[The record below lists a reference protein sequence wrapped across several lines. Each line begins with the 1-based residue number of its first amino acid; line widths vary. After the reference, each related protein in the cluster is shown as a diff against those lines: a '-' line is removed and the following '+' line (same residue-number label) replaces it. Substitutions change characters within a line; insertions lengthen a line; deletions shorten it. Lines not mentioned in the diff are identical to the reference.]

1 MGYIDIYPF
10 LHINVLVMQSAIQTV
25 IWTAGKNYLLRL
37 LKLMFTV
44 LNNSHQLFFFKKSK
58 SKEWSREGRWTDC
71 IDFSLILEGFE
82 KNNWDDAGN
91 YGLSV

>member
-10 LHINVLVMQSAIQTV
+10 LQINVVVMQSAIQTV

-44 LNNSHQLFFFKKSK
+44 LNNSHQLFFLKRAKAK
-58 SKEWSREGRWTDC
+58 NGAGRDVGP
-71 IDFSLILEGFE
+71 IALI
-82 KNNWDDAGN
+82 
-91 YGLSV
+91 SH